1 MNETPQNSARD
12 GDQNNQNALSGSWHL
27 DLDSQLLTC
36 SDEACRVLGLDVGAP
51 IAFERFLQC
60 IHPEDRPLFDRAWDA
75 AMCGESLDLWYRIVS
90 GGQVRWIHLRATFKG
105 DASGR
110 PSAAEGTV
118 EDITDLKRGE
128 QPLNAMHRQREE
140 LASHVPGLLY
150 QYRLR
155 PNGSSHFPYASA
167 KIREIYG
174 VAPEDVVEDATPAFA
189 ALHPEDRDRVHET
202 IRASGQSLALWHD
215 EYRVQFPDGRVIW
228 VEGEASPEAMPDGS
242 ILWHGYIHDVTSRR
256 RSAEE
261 LRLAA
266 EVFAHAG
273 EGILVT
279 DAQGHIVNVN
289 RAFSVITGYAREE
302 VMGQTPR
309 LLESDR
315 YDDEFYQTVGQA
327 LREHDYWHGELW
339 CRRKNGSQ
347 FAALL
352 TISAVPDM
360 RGNIEHYAAM
370 FSDITALKEN
380 QQQLERV
387 AHYDL
392 LTGLPNRLLLGDRL
406 KHAIRQT
413 RRRGMHLAVVFIDLD
428 GFKEVNDQHGHAVGD
443 KLLSVLSRRMT
454 QVLRE
459 DDTLARLGGDEF
471 VAILL
476 DLPDISVS
484 VPILDRLIEVAAQPV
499 PIGDAQCEVSASIG
513 VSYYPQGEDIDADQ
527 LLRQADQAMYR
538 AKQAGKNRYHVFDT
552 EKDRTLRTRHEGFDS
567 IENALANGQ
576 FLLYYQPKV
585 NMRTGEVLGAEA
597 LIRWQHPTRGLL
609 SPASFIPLIENH
621 PLGIDVGEWT
631 IEAALTQIEVW
642 RKAGLHVP
650 ISVNIGARHLLQ
662 PDFIMHL
669 RGMLSRHPGARPQD
683 LELEILE
690 TSTVEDFVQVSQ
702 LMAQCERMG
711 LRFALDDF
719 GSGYSSLAY
728 LKRLPAHLL
737 KIDQGFIRDML
748 EDPDDIAILDAL
760 LALARSFGRNC
771 IAEGVES
778 IQHGEMLLR
787 MGCEWGQGYAIGHPM
802 PAHEFEQWLHT
813 WQAPLSWK
821 GFKPNSRS
829 ALPVPFTYADHR
841 VWISQM
847 VDYLSG
853 KTQVPPQPETLQ
865 YWRDQSGRPTFFGKD
880 PDDQVDVLH
889 QSIQQLAHTLSEMKN
904 AGRVE
909 ALRAGIDKLQHL
921 QAELL
926 GLLPPDQKPA

>member
-1 MNETPQNSARD
+1 MSDSVHIVCPHCQSINRVPANKLAEQPNCARC
-12 GDQNNQNALSGSWHL
+12 QY
-27 DLDSQLLTC
+27 
-36 SDEACRVLGLDVGAP
+36 
-51 IAFERFLQC
+51 
-60 IHPEDRPLFDRAWDA
+60 PLFA
-75 AMCGESLDLWYRIVS
+75 GEPIELTT
-90 GGQVRWIHLRATFKG
+90 ATL
-105 DASGR
+105 
-110 PSAAEGTV
+110 
-118 EDITDLKRGE
+118 EDITDLKRVE
-128 QPLNAMHRQREE
+128 QALNSMRQQREE
-140 LASHVPGLLY
+140 LASHVPGMLY

-155 PNGSSHFPYASA
+155 PDGSSHFPYASA
-167 KIREIYG
+167 RIREIYG
-174 VAPEDVVEDATPAFA
+174 VAPQDVVEDATPVFA

-202 IRASGQSLALWHD
+202 IQASGRSLALWHD

-242 ILWHGYIHDVTSRR
+242 ILWHGYIHDVTLRR

-266 EVFAHAG
+266 KVFAHAG

-279 DAQGHIVNVN
+279 DAQAHIVNVN
-289 RAFSVITGYAREE
+289 RAFTVITGYAREE
-302 VMGQTPR
+302 VLGQTPR

-315 YDDEFYQTVGQA
+315 YDDDFYPTVWQA

-406 KHAIRQT
+406 EQAIRQT

-428 GFKEVNDQHGHAVGD
+428 GFKKVNDQHGHAVGD
-443 KLLSVLSRRMT
+443 KLLSALSRRMT

-459 DDTLARLGGDEF
+459 GDTLARLGGDEF

-499 PIGDAQCEVSASIG
+499 PIGDALCEVSASIG

-552 EKDRTLRTRHEGFDS
+552 EKDRTLRTRHEGLDS
-567 IENALANGQ
+567 IANALANGQ

-609 SPASFIPLIENH
+609 SPASFIPIIENH

-669 RGMLSRHPGARPQD
+669 RGMLSRHPGAQPQD

-690 TSTVEDFVQVSQ
+690 TSAVEDFVQVSQ
-702 LMAQCERMG
+702 LMAQCGRMG

-719 GSGYSSLAY
+719 GSGYSSLTY

-813 WQAPLSWK
+813 WQVPLSWK
-821 GFKPNSRS
+821 GFKPDSRS
-829 ALPVPFTYADHR
+829 SLPVPFTYADHR

-847 VDYLSG
+847 IDYLSG
-853 KTQVPPQPETLQ
+853 KTQVPPQPEALQ

-921 QAELL
+921 QADLL
-926 GLLPPDQKPA
+926 GLLPPDQKPD

>member
-1 MNETPQNSARD
+1 M
-12 GDQNNQNALSGSWHL
+12 
-27 DLDSQLLTC
+27 
-36 SDEACRVLGLDVGAP
+36 
-51 IAFERFLQC
+51 
-60 IHPEDRPLFDRAWDA
+60 
-75 AMCGESLDLWYRIVS
+75 
-90 GGQVRWIHLRATFKG
+90 
-105 DASGR
+105 GR
-110 PSAAEGTV
+110 
-118 EDITDLKRGE
+118 
-128 QPLNAMHRQREE
+128 
-140 LASHVPGLLY
+140 
-150 QYRLR
+150 
-155 PNGSSHFPYASA
+155 
-167 KIREIYG
+167 
-174 VAPEDVVEDATPAFA
+174 
-189 ALHPEDRDRVHET
+189 
-202 IRASGQSLALWHD
+202 
-215 EYRVQFPDGRVIW
+215 
-228 VEGEASPEAMPDGS
+228 
-242 ILWHGYIHDVTSRR
+242 
-256 RSAEE
+256 
-261 LRLAA
+261 
-266 EVFAHAG
+266 
-273 EGILVT
+273 
-279 DAQGHIVNVN
+279 
-289 RAFSVITGYAREE
+289 
-302 VMGQTPR
+302 TPR

-315 YDDEFYQTVGQA
+315 YDDEFYQTVWQA

-406 KHAIRQT
+406 KQAIRQT
-413 RRRGMHLAVVFIDLD
+413 RRRGMHLAVVFIDL
-428 GFKEVNDQHGHAVGD
+428 
-443 KLLSVLSRRMT
+443 
-454 QVLRE
+454 VLRE

-471 VAILL
+471 VAILV

-484 VPILDRLIEVAAQPV
+484 VPILDRLIEVAAQPI
-499 PIGDAQCEVSASIG
+499 PIGDALCEVSASIG

-552 EKDRTLRTRHEGFDS
+552 EKDRTLRNRYEGLDS

-576 FLLYYQPKV
+576 FLLYFQPKV

-597 LIRWQHPTRGLL
+597 LIRWQHPARGLL
-609 SPASFIPLIENH
+609 SPASFLPLIENH
-621 PLGIDVGEWT
+621 PLGIAVGKWT
-631 IEAALTQIEVW
+631 IEAALTQIEIW
-642 RKAGLHVP
+642 RKAGLNVP
-650 ISVNIGARHLLQ
+650 ISVNIDAEHLLQ

-669 RGMLSRHPGARPQD
+669 RGMLSRHPGAQAQD

-690 TSTVEDFVQVSQ
+690 TSAVEDFVQVSQ
-702 LMAQCERMG
+702 SMALCERMG

-719 GSGYSSLAY
+719 GSGYSSLTY
-728 LKRLPAHLL
+728 LKRLPAYLL

-778 IQHGEMLLR
+778 IKHGEILLR
-787 MGCEWGQGYAIGHPM
+787 LGCEWGQGYAIGHPM
-802 PAHEFEQWLHT
+802 PVHEFEQWLHT
-813 WQAPLSWK
+813 WQVPLSWK
-821 GFKPNSRS
+821 GFKPDSRS

-847 VDYLSG
+847 IDYLSG
-853 KTQVPPQPETLQ
+853 KTQVPPQPEALQ

-909 ALRAGIDKLQHL
+909 ALKAGIDKLQHL
-921 QAELL
+921 QADLL
-926 GLLPPDQKPA
+926 GLLPPDQKPD